1 MNLLLNAIQATP
13 RGGTVSVRAMRQNAN
28 MVAFEICDTGP
39 GIPES
44 IQEHIFEPFFSTKEV
59 GKGTGLGLAVT
70 YALCTAMRDRSVC
83 GTTQGQGAV
92 FTVLLPRVGGSLQI
106 TEEE

>member
-13 RGGTVSVRAMRQNAN
+13 RGGAVSISARKAGDS
-28 MVAFEICDTGP
+28 MVAFDIRDAGP
-39 GIPES
+39 GIPQS

-70 YALCTAMRDRSVC
+70 YALVHRYEGQITVQSEE
-83 GTTQGQGAV
+83 GQGAV
-92 FTVLLPRVGGSLQI
+92 FTVLLPRVDSLPQPA
-106 TEEE
+106 EKE